1 MADVVFESAFQ
12 KRSTIADLVERG
24 ITDATILSQLIL
36 NGTAISDEAVLWDFK
51 REMPVLPAGVKLN
64 EATRRLY
71 DAKFAE
77 IVKDCVA
84 LYNSYGGYLIAG
96 VDNTTRSLVGFS
108 GAFDAP
114 EINKRIHAATEVSI
128 ETIFRVVSFA
138 EGIAQPVQLGLLF
151 IPKRAAGLRPAAFK
165 KDAPEGPNSQR
176 AYRQSDFYLRER
188 DNCRPAKTPEDFEF
202 LFSQRLID
210 LPYRRKKFIE
220 NNLPARDAELRHL
233 IGREEEL
240 SALWAW
246 LPDAFSP
253 VKILCG
259 LGGVGKTS
267 IAYTFA
273 ERLLYQAPEYIDKIF
288 WLGAKPETYLAL
300 TGKLMETRLDFET
313 IEELLTAII
322 LEAGCPPEQIPESPS
337 REALLTL
344 AQQHMSSHSYVL
356 VIDNVDSLNDDDQK
370 KILSLFV
377 QLCSVAKA
385 KAILTA
391 RRNLGAAHDTFVEVK
406 GLLPEDFRFLI
417 SEKSK
422 LLKVNLLRR
431 FGRDEKVL

>member
-138 EGIAQPVQLGLLF
+138 KGIRNPFNWDCYLF
-151 IPKRAAGLRPAAFK
+151 LSGRPAS
-165 KDAPEGPNSQR
+165 D
-176 AYRQSDFYLRER
+176 RQ
-188 DNCRPAKTPEDFEF
+188 
-202 LFSQRLID
+202 
-210 LPYRRKKFIE
+210 
-220 NNLPARDAELRHL
+220 
-233 IGREEEL
+233 
-240 SALWAW
+240 
-246 LPDAFSP
+246 
-253 VKILCG
+253 
-259 LGGVGKTS
+259 
-267 IAYTFA
+267 
-273 ERLLYQAPEYIDKIF
+273 
-288 WLGAKPETYLAL
+288 
-300 TGKLMETRLDFET
+300 
-313 IEELLTAII
+313 
-322 LEAGCPPEQIPESPS
+322 PS
-337 REALLTL
+337 RKMRPKARIVSGHIVRAISTFGSGIIAGPL
-344 AQQHMSSHSYVL
+344 
-356 VIDNVDSLNDDDQK
+356 K
-370 KILSLFV
+370 RRKILSFF
-377 QLCSVAKA
+377 S
-385 KAILTA
+385 
-391 RRNLGAAHDTFVEVK
+391 VK
-406 GLLPEDFRFLI
+406 G
-417 SEKSK
+417 
-422 LLKVNLLRR
+422 
-431 FGRDEKVL
+431 